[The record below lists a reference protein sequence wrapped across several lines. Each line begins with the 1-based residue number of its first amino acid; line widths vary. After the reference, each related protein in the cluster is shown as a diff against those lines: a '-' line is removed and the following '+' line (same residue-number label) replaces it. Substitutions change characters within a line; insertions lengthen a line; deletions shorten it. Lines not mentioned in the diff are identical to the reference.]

1 MSKDQLTDKQERFC
15 QEYLVDLNATQAAI
29 RAGYAS
35 GKTAE
40 VQGARLL
47 GNAKVRAKID
57 QLKLGREQA
66 TGITAERVLKEIA
79 KLAFFDPRK
88 LLNGDG
94 TPKQIH
100 ELDDDTAAAVAGI
113 DIVTKG
119 NDDVGFADIMKI
131 KLADKGQNLE
141 RLGRHLKLFTD
152 RLEVSDASEL
162 ANRVKEARERARK

>member
-29 RAGYAS
+29 RAGYSA
-35 GKTAE
+35 KTAQE
-40 VQGARLL
+40 QSSRLL
-47 GNAKVRAKID
+47 SNVMVQRRID
-57 QLKLGREQA
+57 ELKLGREQA

-88 LLNGDG
+88 LLNDDG
-94 TPKQIH
+94 TPKGIH
-100 ELDDDTAAAVAGI
+100 QLDDETAAAVAGI

-119 NDDVGFADIMKI
+119 NDDVGFADIMKV

-141 RLGRHLKLFTD
+141 RLGRHLKLFVD
-152 RLEVSDASEL
+152 RVEVTDASDL
-162 ANRVKEARERARK
+162 ANRMQEARARAGK